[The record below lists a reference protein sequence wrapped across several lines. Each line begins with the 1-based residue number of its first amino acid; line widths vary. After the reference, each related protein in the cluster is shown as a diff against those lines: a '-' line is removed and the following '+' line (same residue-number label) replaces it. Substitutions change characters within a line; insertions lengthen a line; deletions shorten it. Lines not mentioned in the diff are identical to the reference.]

1 MLGRIQKSVTKWSL
15 IAWKTAP
22 RSGHSSLVGVRLA
35 GACVSCVPTSA
46 SRARGALRLPGLPGR
61 PYLSAVEPARGPWA
75 SPAQVG
81 CPHSGK
87 SGAGRLCLSF
97 TKKLS
102 ESWGDFLSSFFF
114 NLPQLTV
121 APVAQ
126 PQSSPAHSFPG
137 KCLHREGP
145 SWEIHLTSEH
155 RVWRM
160 GRAKSGP
167 SLCWRLLLPAW
178 EASFRRV
185 PVTPGASP
193 APVGTPVGMAPSR
206 LVSSCDIPA
215 YSLG

>member
-1 MLGRIQKSVTKWSL
+1 MTLPTSSFCFFLLPLSQIELCNSLFLPSVASLERVSIFLSRGDGEFREEAPEGGRVLGRIQKSVTKWSL

-46 SRARGALRLPGLPGR
+46 SRAHGALRLPGLPGR

-102 ESWGDFLSSFFF
+102 ESWGDFLSSFF
-114 NLPQLTV
+114 LIY
-121 APVAQ
+121 
-126 PQSSPAHSFPG
+126 
-137 KCLHREGP
+137 P
-145 SWEIHLTSEH
+145 S
-155 RVWRM
+155 
-160 GRAKSGP
+160 
-167 SLCWRLLLPAW
+167 
-178 EASFRRV
+178 
-185 PVTPGASP
+185 
-193 APVGTPVGMAPSR
+193 
-206 LVSSCDIPA
+206 
-215 YSLG
+215 